1 MRLISGLWTTH
12 EGIRALEQQKCHVYI
27 LRTWIGHRSYPVLE
41 MTFLPWHKGHTHKKK
56 TEWNSALHHVQKS
69 RTNTLKPMEDCRIQ
83 IPERAKHNVTQVAP
97 LLKNMCLA
105 CASKRHIHCRQ
116 EGFLGLS
123 RMFFL
128 SQLCISWNHMPKL
141 GFRAWTPKK
150 KIRTKSN
157 NTWKS
162 SGGLQKRHW
171 HRRV

>member
-1 MRLISGLWTTH
+1 M
-12 EGIRALEQQKCHVYI
+12 E
-27 LRTWIGHRSYPVLE
+27 LRT
-41 MTFLPWHKGHTHKKK
+41 K
-56 TEWNSALHHVQKS
+56 NHVQKS
-69 RTNTLKPMEDCRIQ
+69 HTNTLKPMEDCRIQ

-141 GFRAWTPKK
+141 GFRAWT
-150 KIRTKSN
+150 
-157 NTWKS
+157 
-162 SGGLQKRHW
+162 QKEKRSERNPTTLERVPGVF
-171 HRRV
+171 RRDTDTGEFNKVI